1 MADGQDVADGGPA
14 RAGDQSLDARHA
26 RRLELLAAG
35 LMAII
40 VIAGAIVSWRASV
53 AADGAGDADFA
64 GQHAALYAEETR
76 ALSSVDA
83 YQHVSSFTIYRRNTE
98 LGALIERD
106 LKTAPPDEQEEL
118 AHLRG
123 DSHDLAKASQR
134 LFPTRF
140 MNRDG
145 DYAVQREIGEAMAD
159 AARERDMD
167 YQSKSD
173 EADRL
178 RLKTGRLL
186 GLGVMLMGG
195 LLCAAVATLPT
206 GRWGYGLLGIG
217 TLVLLV
223 ASGLAVALEYG
234 LG

>member
-1 MADGQDVADGGPA
+1 
-14 RAGDQSLDARHA
+14 
-26 RRLELLAAG
+26 
-35 LMAII
+35 MAIM
-40 VIAGAIVSWRASV
+40 VIAGAIVTWRSSV

-76 ALSSVDA
+76 ALSAVAA
-83 YQHVSSFTIYRRNTE
+83 YQHVSSFTTYRRNTE

-118 AHLRG
+118 AHLHG

-140 MNRDG
+140 MTRDG
-145 DYAVQREIGEAMAD
+145 GYAVQREIGEAMAD
-159 AARERDMD
+159 AARERDME

-186 GLGVMLMGG
+186 GLGVVLMVG
-195 LLCAAVATLPT
+195 LLGAAVATLPNW
-206 GRWGYGLLGIG
+206 RWGYGLLGVA
-217 TLVLLV
+217 TLLLLA
-223 ASGLAVALEYG
+223 ASGLAIGLEFG